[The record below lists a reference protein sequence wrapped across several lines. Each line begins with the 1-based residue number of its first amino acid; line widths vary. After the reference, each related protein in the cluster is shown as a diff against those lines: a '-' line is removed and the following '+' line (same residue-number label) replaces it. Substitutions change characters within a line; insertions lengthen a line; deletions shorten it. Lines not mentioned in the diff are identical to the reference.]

1 MPFSPDDMDLKLAAR
16 IRSERE
22 ARNWSLADL
31 ADRSGV
37 SRSMINK
44 VERNQ
49 SSPTSALLA
58 RLAAAFGMTMSTLLM
73 RAEGGTGPGVTRAA
87 DRARWTDPATGYVRA
102 QVFPSPGSDF
112 PVDMVEVEMPPG
124 ERVSYP
130 ASSYAFG
137 RNGVWVLTGEL
148 QLSLG
153 GVTHKLEAGDAIEF
167 GPPADCT
174 YANTSGLPCTYVV
187 TVSR

>member
-1 MPFSPDDMDLKLAAR
+1 MPFSPDDMDVRLAAR

-58 RLAAAFGMTMSTLLM
+58 RIAAAFDMTLSTLLM
-73 RAEGGTGPGVTRAA
+73 RAEGGAGAGVTRA
-87 DRARWTDPATGYVRA
+87 DERARWTDPETGYVRA
-102 QVFPSPGSDF
+102 QVFPAPGSDF

-124 ERVSYP
+124 GRVSYP

-137 RNGVWVLTGEL
+137 RHAVWVLSGRLE
-148 QLSLG
+148 LSLG
-153 GVTHKLEAGDAIEF
+153 GEAHELEAGDAIEF

-174 YANTSGLPCTYVV
+174 YANGSDLPCTYVV
-187 TVSR
+187 TVLR